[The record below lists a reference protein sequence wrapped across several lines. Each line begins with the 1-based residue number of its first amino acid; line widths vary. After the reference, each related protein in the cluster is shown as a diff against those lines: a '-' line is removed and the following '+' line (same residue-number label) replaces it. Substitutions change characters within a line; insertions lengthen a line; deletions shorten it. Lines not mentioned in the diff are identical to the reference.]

1 MRNKLNMEFFSCKKY
16 KDVFK
21 IYICGFACMNK
32 LGNQSVSVQVFQ
44 PVLQWWND
52 RPVLLIIRSAKACLW
67 PRLSEPKSFS
77 TLRPMEYRPAKY
89 VLYVVVVVSRTVV
102 VLRNLVFL
110 PTSAEA
116 WQNVAAKIFC
126 KSCDWFIAVH
136 GLLLPFI
143 SLISKQFVHVVVF
156 QFGRNCEVKLFP

>member
-1 MRNKLNMEFFSCKKY
+1 M
-16 KDVFK
+16 
-21 IYICGFACMNK
+21 
-32 LGNQSVSVQVFQ
+32 QVFQ

-156 QFGRNCEVKLFP
+156 QFGRNCEIKQEAESYVRLYNCIKHCRMLIKLGASGSAPTCK

>member
-102 VLRNLVFL
+102 VLRNLVFFAYKCRSL
-110 PTSAEA
+110 TNCCC
-116 WQNVAAKIFC
+116 QNILQILWLVHCSSWSFAAIY
-126 KSCDWFIAVH
+126 FIN
-136 GLLLPFI
+136 
-143 SLISKQFVHVVVF
+143 F
-156 QFGRNCEVKLFP
+156 QAICTCRGIPIWPKLWG